1 MADRECLKGW
11 ILAPSPTDGENV
23 PFFVKVRDKD
33 IVWDIDNFPEELKDL
48 LTQGEDNFVV
58 VPSSY
63 WKLKVKGWNVELH
76 ADGSYVAKKK
86 INIGENFIS
95 NEIASSFIYYNL
107 ELPFDTL
114 VDDELFITNT
124 IKTDMPNIGQSFVVH
139 KEIEDES
146 FTNINLNI
154 INATYNFPTNFR
166 ETHIFDKSYV
176 YIKIEGNIKI

>member
-1 MADRECLKGW
+1 MSDRECLKGW

-33 IVWDIDNFPEELKDL
+33 IVWGTTNVPEELKEL
-48 LTQGEDNFVV
+48 LARGEDNFVV

-86 INIGENFIS
+86 INIGENFVS
-95 NEIASSFIYYNL
+95 NEITSGMLYHNL
-107 ELPFDTL
+107 ELPFETI

-124 IKTDMPNIGQSFVVH
+124 IKTNMPNVGQSFVIH
-139 KEIEDES
+139 GEIEEES
-146 FTNINLNI
+146 FNKMNLYLV
-154 INATYNFPTNFR
+154 NATYNFPTNFK

-176 YIKIEGNIKI
+176 YIKIEGKVKI